1 MSLVSP
7 GNRVEGP
14 QPHLPRVGMGR
25 DWKPQDL
32 RSQRTLPAALSA
44 FSRQRV
50 TAAPGSL
57 MPTVCRQMGELLGP
71 LPCCQAS
78 ETVGLYKNRATLSP
92 LETSPSV
99 LGVHTASLFTWPAP
113 RQNTEPGAAG
123 RGLGPVPPVAS
134 QGPSKQNCS
143 PAEPGRGSAAVLWK
157 QSWRPRRASSVDAL
171 SALHKMGGQMLS
183 EFFLFGKLKRGLRGR
198 GVAWACSTRGYPCA
212 GPGGRGEPE
221 VPRGLGPL
229 DSLGYG

>member
-1 MSLVSP
+1 MRLVSP

-25 DWKPQDL
+25 DWKAQDL
-32 RSQRTLPAALSA
+32 GSQRTLPAALSA
-44 FSRQRV
+44 FSQQRV

-57 MPTVCRQMGELLGP
+57 MPTVCRQMGESLGP

-99 LGVHTASLFTWPAP
+99 LGLQRLHCLHAQLQGRTQSPERLGGGWGLFPPWQVRARASRTAPL
-113 RQNTEPGAAG
+113 R
-123 RGLGPVPPVAS
+123 S
-134 QGPSKQNCS
+134 QGE
-143 PAEPGRGSAAVLWK
+143 ALEA

-183 EFFLFGKLKRGLRGR
+183 QFFLFGKLKRGLRGR
-198 GVAWACSTRGYPCA
+198 GVAWACTTRGYPCA